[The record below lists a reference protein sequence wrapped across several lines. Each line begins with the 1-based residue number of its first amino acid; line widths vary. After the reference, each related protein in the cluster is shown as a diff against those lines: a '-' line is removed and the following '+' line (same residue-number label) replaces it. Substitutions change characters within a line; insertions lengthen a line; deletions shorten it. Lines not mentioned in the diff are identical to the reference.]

1 MTNWDDLR
9 YLLAVARAGSMSG
22 AARAL
27 EVNHATVIRR
37 IRSLEEQLGANLFDR
52 IGHSYQITP
61 AGQVAFDAA
70 RRMEGQSMGVERQVI
85 GQATDLSG
93 TIRVTA
99 PDPMC
104 GPFLI
109 PAIREFTDRYPD
121 ILIELSLSMR
131 PYDLG
136 MREADVAFR
145 VTSKP
150 PEDVV
155 GTRLANLTLAVYGPT
170 GAGIRVAD
178 IDRVVVISAPGDPD
192 SLWYES
198 YIKDARVTLVTD
210 TPAAAVEAV
219 KGGFGV
225 CRLPLA
231 IGNFD
236 TGLERVEDI
245 PYSDGVDVWLLTHVD
260 LRTNARMRVFRDHMQ
275 EFFARTRHLVEH
287 GAAQKIA

>member
-9 YLLAVARAGSMSG
+9 YVLAVARAGSMSG

-99 PDPMC
+99 PEPMC

-155 GTRLANLTLAVYGPT
+155 GTRLANLTLAVYGPA

-178 IDRVVVISAPGDPD
+178 IDRVVVISGPGDPAN
-192 SLWYES
+192 WYEP

-210 TPAAAVEAV
+210 TPTAAVEAV

-236 TGLERVEDI
+236 SGLERVEDI
-245 PYSDGVDVWLLTHVD
+245 PYTDGVDVWLLTHVD

-287 GAAQKIA
+287 GAEQKIA